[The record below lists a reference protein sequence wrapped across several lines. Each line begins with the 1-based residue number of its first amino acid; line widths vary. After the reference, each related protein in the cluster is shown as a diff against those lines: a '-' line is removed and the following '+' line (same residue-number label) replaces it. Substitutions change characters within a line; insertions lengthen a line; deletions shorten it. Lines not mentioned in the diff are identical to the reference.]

1 MFFERTARAAAFLF
15 VLVGLVSF
23 PDVTLPV
30 TSSSGIVA
38 AATPESA
45 RPVYAAYKTVTI
57 GMKTD
62 DARKALGNPKD
73 KADDQDLY
81 MFSEEELVQIYYD
94 ANKQVSAISITY
106 YKDLTKA
113 PSAKDVLGEDAPAK
127 PDGSVFKTV
136 RFTKA
141 GYSASYSKTTGD
153 SASISITLQK
163 L

>member
-1 MFFERTARAAAFLF
+1 MFFERNAFAAAILF
-15 VLVGLVSF
+15 VLIGLVSF
-23 PDVTLPV
+23 PDKTLPL
-30 TSSSGIVA
+30 TGSGAVA
-38 AATPESA
+38 AATPESGKPA
-45 RPVYAAYKTVTI
+45 YSAYKTVTI

-81 MFSEEELVQIYYD
+81 VFSDEELVQIYYD

-106 YKDLTKA
+106 YKDFSKA
-113 PSAKDVLGEDAPAK
+113 PSVRDVLGEDVPAK
-127 PDGSVFKTV
+127 PDGSIFKLV

-141 GYSASYSKTTGD
+141 GYSASYSKTAGD
-153 SASISITLQK
+153 SASVSITLQK

>member
-1 MFFERTARAAAFLF
+1 MFFERTALAAAFVFL
-15 VLVGLVSF
+15 LIGLVSF
-23 PDVTLPV
+23 PDKTLPV
-30 TSSSGIVA
+30 TSSGIVT
-38 AATPESA
+38 AATPVSGKPA
-45 RPVYAAYKTVTI
+45 YAAYKTVTI

-81 MFSEEELVQIYYD
+81 MFSDEELVQIYYD
-94 ANKQVSAISITY
+94 ANKLVTAISITY
-106 YKDLTKA
+106 YKDFTKA
-113 PSAKDVLGEDAPAK
+113 PSVKDVLGEDVPAK
-127 PDGSVFKTV
+127 PDGSIFKLV

-153 SASISITLQK
+153 SASVSITLQK